1 MIVGTFLAA
10 SLLNRYEAEF
20 VRDSRLDRK
29 EVKLLL
35 AWFAED
41 VMRTVEQEVNE
52 VEEEIRRKYPEATY
66 IELEPDS
73 KMTFSYAIDEG
84 RSVVAD
90 SDKEIAEI
98 DEIQMFIR
106 KRKVIGLPRQRQSE
120 Q

>member
-1 MIVGTFLAA
+1 M
-10 SLLNRYEAEF
+10 
-20 VRDSRLDRK
+20 
-29 EVKLLL
+29 LL

-52 VEEEIRRKYPEATY
+52 VEEEIRKRYPEATY

-98 DEIQMFIR
+98 DKIQMFIR
-106 KRKVIGLPRQRQSE
+106 KRKVIGLPKQKQP
-120 Q
+120 